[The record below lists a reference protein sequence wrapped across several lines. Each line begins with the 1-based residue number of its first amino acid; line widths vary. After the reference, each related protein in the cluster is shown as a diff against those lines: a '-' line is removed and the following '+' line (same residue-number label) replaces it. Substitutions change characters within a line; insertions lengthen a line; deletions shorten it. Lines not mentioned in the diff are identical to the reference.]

1 MLILKTIIRITI
13 IYIIIICFIP
23 WLWMKIDKK
32 LDIKVNFYTINTKN
46 KIINQF
52 LSIWESFKKWADNP
66 TPKMRNS
73 LNNESKYI
81 KELENN

>member
-1 MLILKTIIRITI
+1 MLILKTIIKI
-13 IYIIIICFIP
+13 IIVYIIIICFIP
-23 WLWMKIDKK
+23 ELWIKIDKK
-32 LDIKVNFYTINTKN
+32 LDIKTNHYILVTKE

-52 LSIWESFKKWADNP
+52 TSIWESFKKWADNP

-73 LNNESKYI
+73 LNNETKYI